1 MDTMKITRLSPYIF
15 TVCVALVAITS
26 GCVRKTTTT
35 RTINGENPNGK
46 QEQLAPAEA
55 ARACIA
61 VAEQFE
67 ASGHDQEA
75 LRQYQIALI
84 HQPKLKGITHRMALI
99 YDRQGLD
106 NKALETY
113 PKAIAEEPQ
122 RSDILNDFGYYYY
135 RRGEWTQAEAMFRKT
150 VIQDPSNKRA
160 WVNLGMSLAQL
171 NRPEE
176 SLSAFSQAVNDAQA
190 FSNVGVILA
199 QAGNR
204 EEAKYYLRQALDRE
218 PTLPQT
224 KAVLAWLEGGGTK
237 PEGM

>member
-1 MDTMKITRLSPYIF
+1 MNLRNSPPQLLIVCIAAVTFSMGCTR
-15 TVCVALVAITS
+15 
-26 GCVRKTTTT
+26 TTTPL
-35 RTINGENPNGK
+35 RTINGENPSGE
-46 QEQLAPAEA
+46 QAQLAPAEA
-55 ARACIA
+55 ARACIV
-61 VAEQFE
+61 VAEQLE
-67 ASGHDQEA
+67 AAGHDREA
-75 LRQYQIALI
+75 LRQYQLALQ

-99 YDRQGLD
+99 YDRQGMD
-106 NKALETY
+106 NEALETY
-113 PKAIAEEPQ
+113 PKAIKEEPN
-122 RSDILNDFGYYYY
+122 RSDIVSDFGYYYY
-135 RRGEWTQAEAMFRKT
+135 RRGEWTQAEALFRKT

-199 QAGNR
+199 QAGNND
-204 EEAKYYLRQALDRE
+204 EAKYYLRQALDRE

-224 KAVLAWLEGGGTK
+224 KAVLAWLEGQGAK

>member
-1 MDTMKITRLSPYIF
+1 MKLRTSSLPILSVAVLGIA
-15 TVCVALVAITS
+15 TVT
-26 GCVRKTTTT
+26 GCIQKQSEIN
-35 RTINGENPNGK
+35 TINGENPSG
-46 QEQLAPAEA
+46 EQVQLPPAEA
-55 ARACIA
+55 AKACIT

-67 ASGHDQEA
+67 ASGHDKEA

-106 NKALETY
+106 NKALEFF
-113 PKAIAEEPQ
+113 PKAIAEEPL
-122 RSDILNDFGYYYY
+122 RSDIVNDFGYYYY
-135 RRGEWTQAEAMFRKT
+135 RRGEWTQAESLFRKT

-160 WVNLGMSLAQL
+160 WVNLGMALAQL

-199 QAGNR
+199 QAGNND
-204 EEAKYYLRQALDRE
+204 EAKYYLRQALDRE
-218 PTLPQT
+218 PTMPQT
-224 KAVLAWLEGGGTK
+224 KAVLAWLEGQGAK